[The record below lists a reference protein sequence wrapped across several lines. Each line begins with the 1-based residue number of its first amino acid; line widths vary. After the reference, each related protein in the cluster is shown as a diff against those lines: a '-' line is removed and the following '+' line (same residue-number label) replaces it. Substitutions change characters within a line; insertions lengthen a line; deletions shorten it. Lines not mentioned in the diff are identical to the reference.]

1 MADLTEALLGDEEI
15 RKALAEKARAEA
27 EKAKAEAEAARL
39 SSRIAEIQL
48 AQVDREEQDILAED
62 GMNHVY
68 HFNSSVT
75 EGSVK
80 TCMNTLSRWA
90 RQEPGCEISVVVNSP
105 GGDVIEGMALFDH
118 IIDLRQRGH
127 AVHVTV
133 RGMAASMAGIL
144 LQAGTTR
151 TVGKEAWVLIHRAA
165 FGAIGK
171 SFEIEDKVE
180 WVKRIEARIIDIFV
194 QRSKEAADAGTA
206 TKPLTKAKV
215 KKNWERKDWW
225 LTSDEC
231 IEYGVADRVA

>member
-27 EKAKAEAEAARL
+27 EKAKAEAEQARL
-39 SSRIAEIQL
+39 GARISKIAL
-48 AQVDREEQDILAED
+48 AQTAREEKDILAED
-62 GMNHVY
+62 SMNRVY
-68 HFNSSVT
+68 HFNTAVT

-90 RQEPGCEISVVVNSP
+90 RQEPGCDISLVVNSQ

-118 IIDLRQRGH
+118 IIGLRERGH
-127 AVHVTV
+127 AVHITV
-133 RGMAASMAGIL
+133 RGVAASMAGIL

-151 TVGKEAWVLIHRAA
+151 TLGREAWVLIHRAA
-165 FGAIGK
+165 FGTFGK

-215 KKNWERKDWW
+215 RKNWERKDWW